1 LSHAGNFEEIRDPR
15 RIHEIRVPEIGIVSD
30 RGRAH
35 GPRISRFR
43 RPVRGRLKLDE
54 EIAPMAFAARLAP
67 NGFNGRLKVDIDP
80 LEDRPL
86 RLRIVP
92 VLPQEDPA
100 TLEDRIDRFIEDMQP
115 RTAVEA
121 ELVTQAARLTW
132 TIERADRLENAHLA
146 ALVRKA
152 ELRDG
157 RASARQFQRAEEL
170 GRKLESGEVPSL
182 PSPWVDQPAV
192 FLRGLEETEDGCR
205 WLLKRW
211 AEFRNLLER
220 RVNWMLTDLF
230 RFVRLQG
237 KHAVEAVNDPELNV
251 FFLAWDVIWPGV
263 AKAFWEGSR
272 GRTPDRDPGLNA
284 AMEWREIADRP
295 SDKDQAWAVLRAEV
309 NERIAQ
315 LSSTLG
321 EFARVASADSADRAA
336 LDCSPGLA
344 RHRGHRLAM
353 GRELLRIMDV
363 LRKSSSAKQ
372 MASGQCPTA
381 DEKWARTNGKCR
393 MPEGKAEAAEKCDG
407 TNGKCGKDV
416 MQNGGGTFT
425 RRIPNTS
432 GGNQPDNSGAIH
444 PAGAECLTTGQPTIA
459 EGEGSS

>member
-1 LSHAGNFEEIRDPR
+1 MKSGCPKSGLYLIEAWITARSFPAFL
-15 RIHEIRVPEIGIVSD
+15 
-30 RGRAH
+30 
-35 GPRISRFR
+35 
-43 RPVRGRLKLDE
+43 RPARGRLKLDE

-67 NGFNGRLKVDIDP
+67 NGFNGRLKFDTDP

-121 ELVTQAARLTW
+121 EFVTQAARLTW

-146 ALVRKA
+146 VRVRKA

-170 GRKLESGEVPSL
+170 GRKLFYDAQPIESGEVPSL

-220 RVNWMLTDLF
+220 KVNWMLTDLF

-251 FFLAWDVIWPGV
+251 FFLAWDVIWPGL

-295 SDKDQAWAVLRAEV
+295 SGTDQAWAVLRAEV
-309 NERIAQ
+309 NQRIDQ

-321 EFARVASADSADRAA
+321 EFVRVASADAADRAA

-344 RHRGHRLAM
+344 RHRRHRLAM

-372 MASGQCPTA
+372 MASGQCQTA
-381 DEKWARTNGKCR
+381 DEKCARTDGKCR
-393 MPEGKAEAAEKCDG
+393 VPDGKAEATGKCDG

-416 MQNGGGTFT
+416 VQNGGGTFT
-425 RRIPNTS
+425 RRSPNTS
-432 GGNQPDNSGAIH
+432 GGNQPDNSEAIR
-444 PAGAECLTTGQPTIA
+444 PARAECLTTGQPTIP